1 MRTGKIMKQYVIIG
15 GGVASVGCI
24 EGIRSIDKES
34 KIVLVSGEGRPV
46 YCRPLISYYLQ
57 GKTDLEKMKYRPDEF
72 YTENNC
78 EILYEKAE
86 KIDPDEHS
94 VTLSSGKKISYDALC
109 IATGSTPFIPAFEGI
124 ESVQSKFTFMTEDD
138 ALALES
144 AVKAD
149 SRVLIIGAGLIGLKC
164 AEGLSGRV
172 GSITVCDLATRVL
185 SSILDDEC
193 ASVMQAKLE
202 ENGIKFLP
210 GDSAVKFDKNTAVMK
225 SGKEI
230 DFDVLVLALGV
241 RPNISLISDIGG
253 STGRGI
259 IVDTSMRTS
268 VPDIYAAGDCA
279 QGYDASLGDSRILAI
294 LPSAVMQGG
303 CAGVNMAGGSQTLN
317 DNIPMNAI
325 GFFGLHALSAGSYD
339 GEMFEYKD
347 GQNIKRL
354 FVKDGHLIGFMMIGD
369 IRSAGIYTSL
379 IRNKTPLDSVDFE
392 LLKKNPSFSAFSSE
406 IRRKKLGGVV

>member
-1 MRTGKIMKQYVIIG
+1 MKQYVIIG

-24 EGIRSIDKES
+24 EGIRSVDKNS
-34 KIVLVSGEGRPV
+34 KIILISGEGRPV

-72 YTENNC
+72 YAENNC
-78 EILYEKAE
+78 ETVYEKAE

-94 VTLSSGKKISYDALC
+94 VTLSSGKKINYDALC
-109 IATGSTPFIPAFEGI
+109 VATGSTPFIPAFEGI
-124 ESVQSKFTFMTEDD
+124 ESVQNKFTFMTEDD

-210 GDSAVKFDKNTAVMK
+210 GDSAVKFDKNKAVMK

-230 DFDVLVLALGV
+230 GFDVLVLALGV
-241 RPNISLISDIGG
+241 RANISLISEIGG
-253 STGRGI
+253 NTGRGI
-259 IVDTSMRTS
+259 IVDESMRTS

-279 QGYDASLGDSRILAI
+279 QGYDASLGESRILAI
-294 LPSAVMQGG
+294 LPSAVMQGN
-303 CAGVNMAGGSQTLN
+303 CAGVNMAGGSRTLN

-354 FVKDGHLIGFMMIGD
+354 FVKDGRLTGFMMIGD
-369 IRSAGIYTSL
+369 IRNAGIYTSL
-379 IRNKTPLDSVDFE
+379 IRGKTPLDSVDFE

-406 IRRKKLGGVV
+406 TRRKKLGGVV